1 MRLNVFFT
9 PSELAAANASEDDIY
24 IVIDVLRATTSLAVI
39 FDRGARRVFAA
50 DTIEQAQEA
59 ATKTPGRLLCGE
71 RSARQIPGFDY
82 GNSPVQFAEA
92 DLSGRDLILTTTN
105 GTRAFFAC
113 PTQSVRLAG
122 CFYNAQAVT
131 NRALTLAQERG
142 SNIALVCAGVGG
154 YFALDDATC
163 AGYLALELQ
172 RQFADIRVRESVHAA
187 TTLYQSY
194 TPPRLLDY
202 CTSARA
208 VINAGLEHDLM
219 LCMTASVS
227 PSVPMVVGR
236 EEATGLLM
244 LFQYS
249 QADRGSHAFSPPHL
263 GINIH
268 AMPEDIKWKCP

>member
-9 PSELAAANASEDDIY
+9 PSELTAVSASEDDIY

-50 DTIEQAQEA
+50 DTVEQAQDA
-59 ATKTPGRLLCGE
+59 AAKTAGRLLCGE
-71 RSARQIPGFDY
+71 RGARQIPGFDY

-92 DLSGRDLILTTTN
+92 DLNGRDLILTTTN

-122 CFYNAQAVT
+122 CFYNAEAVT
-131 NRALTLAQERG
+131 NRALTLAQERE

-154 YFALDDATC
+154 YFALDDAVC

-172 RQFADIRVRESVHAA
+172 RQFPDIRVRESVHAA
-187 TTLYQSY
+187 TALYQTY
-194 TPPRLLDY
+194 MPPRLLDY

-227 PSVPMVVGR
+227 SSVPIVVGR

-244 LFQYS
+244 LEQCIS
-249 QADRGSHAFSPPHL
+249 SGEVDELSKQSERG
-263 GINIH
+263 
-268 AMPEDIKWKCP
+268 